1 MSAPSSRPPIPRPV
15 AKSSAPPPP
24 AVESVKNIPAAY
36 AVEPPVIRDRAPNLE
51 LEVGDDDI
59 VEAEPVNLVRR
70 STPPPPPPAR
80 KSSVPPVSVQPVFNV
95 VEVPKPAPL
104 PVIAEPSPVAESVVP
119 APVSSAPARLPADDE
134 PSSGIRSVSPSIPD
148 PLDILFDAVYEL
160 EFADSP
166 EAAALVCAK
175 ALQDAL
181 LAKAVVIHSHHLTR
195 REIRVIG
202 AVGPSAGKVL
212 GTVEPGEDDFVA
224 SAAICN
230 GKPVTMTF
238 HGELPRLAP
247 TRLSTLSA
255 SRSLVAVPIL
265 AWNRCVALIEVIDA
279 DDDYAARVADAV
291 AYVGERLAEFLA
303 ERAAA

>member
-1 MSAPSSRPPIPRPV
+1 V
-15 AKSSAPPPP
+15 KS
-24 AVESVKNIPAAY
+24 IPAAY

-51 LEVGDDDI
+51 LEVADDDI

-95 VEVPKPAPL
+95 VEVPPAAPV
-104 PVIAEPSPVAESVVP
+104 PVIEP
-119 APVSSAPARLPADDE
+119 APVSVAPARLPADEE
-134 PSSGIRSVSPSIPD
+134 PASGIRSVSPSIPD

-166 EAAALVCAK
+166 ESAALVCAK

-181 LAKAVVIHSHHLTR
+181 LAKAVVVHSHHLTR

-202 AVGPSAGKVL
+202 AVGPSASQVL

-224 SAAICN
+224 STAICN
-230 GKPVTMTF
+230 GKPLTMTF

-247 TRLSTLSA
+247 ARLSTLSA

-279 DDDYAARVADAV
+279 DDDYASRVADAV